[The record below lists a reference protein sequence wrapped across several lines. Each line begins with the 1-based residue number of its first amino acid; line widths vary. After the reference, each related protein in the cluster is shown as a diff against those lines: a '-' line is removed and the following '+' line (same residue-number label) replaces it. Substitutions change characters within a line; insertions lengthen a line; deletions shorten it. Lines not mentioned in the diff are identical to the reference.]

1 MTDNIILYPFIKKAD
16 FLYTDLDLTPND
28 ITLINNIVI
37 TPMLIYF
44 LYKDKFK
51 LSFFFIY
58 IRALLD
64 GVDGYIARKYKKYSK
79 LGEIY
84 DHVSDSIYLGF
95 ITLYCLSKIN
105 SNKEINNSIS
115 YIISIIS
122 MIINFDEKFKYVG
135 EKIMGAGGYENT
147 FSTIIN
153 LIPLIFMY
161 NSKKI
166 KKLDINMISNLKGYM
181 IEKYNYLRIKNSNT
195 LKKIINIL

>member
-1 MTDNIILYPFIKKAD
+1 
-16 FLYTDLDLTPND
+16 
-28 ITLINNIVI
+28 
-37 TPMLIYF
+37 
-44 LYKDKFK
+44 
-51 LSFFFIY
+51 
-58 IRALLD
+58 
-64 GVDGYIARKYKKYSK
+64 
-79 LGEIY
+79 
-84 DHVSDSIYLGF
+84 
-95 ITLYCLSKIN
+95 
-105 SNKEINNSIS
+105 
-115 YIISIIS
+115 

-195 LKKIINIL
+195 LKKIINIV